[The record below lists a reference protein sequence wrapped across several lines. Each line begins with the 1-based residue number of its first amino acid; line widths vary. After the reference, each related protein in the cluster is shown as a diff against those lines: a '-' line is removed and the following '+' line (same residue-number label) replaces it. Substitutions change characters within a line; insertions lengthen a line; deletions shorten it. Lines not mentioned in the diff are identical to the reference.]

1 MKLEV
6 KNMRSHNGNFVP
18 NQFIIKIK
26 DDIFFQSYST
36 VIAQKKLC
44 SNNGEYKIIL
54 DNKALKYSITTNKY
68 IYKFLNMSQKEIE
81 QKIKSKEIKL
91 KKIKLK

>member
-1 MKLEV
+1 MKLEI
-6 KNMRSHNGNFVP
+6 KNMKSHNGNFVP

-44 SNNGEYKIIL
+44 LNNGQYQIFL
-54 DNKALKYSITTNKY
+54 DNKAFKHSMTTNKY
-68 IYKFLNMSQKEIE
+68 LYKFLNMNRKEIE
-81 QKIKSKEIKL
+81 QEIKGKEIKL
-91 KKIKLK
+91 KKLKLK